1 MDQRRE
7 CRARTRSALIIY
19 SLRQLRLSLW
29 FTVASVRLDVYP
41 APLNAEVLFVC
52 PLSFALWASILKY
65 IALPF
70 FSPSISTS
78 YCLYVRRNDLKKLLF
93 SFPVIYMSENENYK
107 KLLAQILALAVYS
120 HINEGVTV

>member
-52 PLSFALWASILKY
+52 PLSFALWASILKH
-65 IALPF
+65 IALLSLPLF
-70 FSPSISTS
+70 KGIDFWYS
-78 YCLYVRRNDLKKLLF
+78 YSN
-93 SFPVIYMSENENYK
+93 
-107 KLLAQILALAVYS
+107 
-120 HINEGVTV
+120 T